1 MMANDVTI
9 ARARK
14 APTMLRV
21 CVVVCCLLVS
31 AACAASRRPVIRAA
45 PTAIK
50 TGNHVVVLR
59 RNTTAE
65 TLHHFLARAAKL
77 SDDAKVHRYVETVAK
92 AFTIKLSP
100 YSLEVVS

>member
-1 MMANDVTI
+1 M
-9 ARARK
+9 
-14 APTMLRV
+14 
-21 CVVVCCLLVS
+21 
-31 AACAASRRPVIRAA
+31 CAVESRRPVIRAA

-77 SDDAKVHRYVETVAK
+77 SDDTKVHRYVETVAK

-100 YSLEVVS
+100 YSLEVVSWSFDN